1 MHFYLI
7 IILSYI
13 LGSIPFGKIVGN
25 FKGLDIQKQG
35 SGNIGFANSLRV
47 MGWKPA
53 LIVLLGDTMKGYIPV
68 FYAVDKFSLTKT
80 LVIGLFAVAGHIFN
94 PWLKFKGG
102 KGVAT
107 MVGISLALNP
117 LIALIAMT
125 TWGVLFLLGKIASIS
140 SLVIALLMPILSLFL
155 EPKLFYFY
163 FFLLVIILLTHRI
176 NICNLLKDKEEKVF

>member
-13 LGSIPFGKIVGN
+13 LGSIPFGKIVGY
-25 FKGLDIQKQG
+25 FKGLNIQKQG

-53 LIVLLGDTMKGYIPV
+53 LIVLLGDILKGYIPV
-68 FYAVDKFSLTKT
+68 FYAVDKFSLTQT
-80 LVIGLFAVAGHIFN
+80 LVIGLFAVAGHIFS
-94 PWLKFKGG
+94 PWLKFRGG

-107 MVGISLALNP
+107 MVGVSLALNP
-117 LIALIAMT
+117 LIALIAMA
-125 TWGVLFLLGKIASIS
+125 TWGIIFLLDKTASIS

-163 FFLLVIILLTHRI
+163 LFLLVIILLTHRT
-176 NICNLLKDKEEKVF
+176 NILNLIKGKEEKVF

>member
-13 LGSIPFGKIVGN
+13 LGSIPFGKIVGY
-25 FKGLDIQKQG
+25 FRGLNIQKQG

-53 LIVLLGDTMKGYIPV
+53 LIVLLGDILKGYIPV
-68 FYAVDKFSLTKT
+68 YYALNQFSLNQT
-80 LVIGLFAVAGHIFN
+80 LIIGLAAIAGHIFS
-94 PWLKFKGG
+94 PWLKFRGG

-107 MVGISLALNP
+107 MVGVSLALNP
-117 LIALIAMT
+117 LIALMAMT
-125 TWGVLFLLGKIASIS
+125 TFGIIFLLDKTASIS

-155 EPKLFYFY
+155 EPTLFYFY
-163 FFLLVIILLTHRI
+163 LFLLVIILLTHRT
-176 NICNLLKDKEEKVF
+176 NILNLLKGREEKIF

>member
-13 LGSIPFGKIVGN
+13 LGSIPFGKIVGY
-25 FKGLDIQKQG
+25 FRGLNIQKQG

-53 LIVLLGDTMKGYIPV
+53 LIVLLGDILKGYIPV
-68 FYAVDKFSLTKT
+68 FYAVDKFSLTQT
-80 LVIGLFAVAGHIFN
+80 LVIGLFAVAGHIFS
-94 PWLKFKGG
+94 PWLKFRGG

-107 MVGISLALNP
+107 MVGVSLALNP

-125 TWGVLFLLGKIASIS
+125 TWGTIFLLDKTASIS

-163 FFLLVIILLTHRI
+163 LFLLVIILLTHRT
-176 NICNLLKDKEEKVF
+176 NILNLIKGKEEKVF

>member
-53 LIVLLGDTMKGYIPV
+53 LIVLLGDMLKGYIPV
-68 FYAVDKFSLTKT
+68 FYAFDNFSLAQTAI
-80 LVIGLFAVAGHIFN
+80 IGLAAVAGHIFS
-94 PWLKFKGG
+94 PWLKFRGG

-107 MVGISLALNP
+107 MLGVSFVLNP
-117 LIALIAMT
+117 LIALIAT
-125 TWGVLFLLGKIASIS
+125 AVWIIVFLLDKTASVS
-140 SLVIALLMPILSLFL
+140 SLTIAILMPILSLFL
-155 EPKLFYFY
+155 EPKLVYFY
-163 FFLLVIILLTHRI
+163 LFLLIIILFTHRT
-176 NICNLLKDKEEKVF
+176 NISNLIKGRETKIL